1 MSFLSYAPVI
11 LKRVAKLRYPINNT
25 FSKLKNDKPFSSV
38 VTKTIHD
45 VNTNVVK
52 DVILFKYENPK
63 FYMYMNIFAVVQYM
77 FWTYLGLFAL
87 QNLRDAPVDKSK
99 ITDDTPWYRKIN
111 LGENK
116 YRNTLGAL
124 SIIIGTG
131 SLAMIWMYT
140 LKSVRLL
147 ILNKG
152 GRHLTFVTYAPFG
165 SNRIM
170 KVPIEFVCCKDNR
183 KSAKVQLP
191 LKVKNTFMHY
201 MLDMRGEFKNPLLFD
216 CTAGL
221 KRIW

>member
-1 MSFLSYAPVI
+1 MSLFSYAAI
-11 LKRVAKLRYPINNT
+11 ALKRAATFRYPLKRN
-25 FSKLKNDKPFSSV
+25 FVKLDSGASFSSA

-45 VNTNVVK
+45 VNTNVTK

-87 QNLRDAPVDKSK
+87 QNLRDAPVDKSTV
-99 ITDDTPWYRKIN
+99 TDDTPWYRKIN

-116 YRNTLGAL
+116 YKNTLGVVAV
-124 SIIIGTG
+124 IIGTG
-131 SLAMIWMYT
+131 SLGMIWMYT
-140 LKSVRLL
+140 LKSVRYL

-152 GRHLTFVTYAPFG
+152 GQNLTFITYAPFG
-165 SNRIM
+165 NNRIM
-170 KVPIEFVCCKDNR
+170 KVPIEFVCCKESR
-183 KSAKVQLP
+183 KLAKVQLP
-191 LKVKNTFMHY
+191 LKVKNTVMHY

>member
-11 LKRVAKLRYPINNT
+11 LKRV
-25 FSKLKNDKPFSSV
+25 SKLGYSINRIPSLIRNEKSFSS

-45 VNTNVVK
+45 VNTNVAK
-52 DVILFKYENPK
+52 DVILYKYENPK

-87 QNLRDAPVDKSK
+87 QNLRDAPVDRST
-99 ITDDTPWYRKIN
+99 ITDETPWYRKIN

-116 YRNTLGAL
+116 YRNTLGAV
-124 SIIIGTG
+124 SVIIGTG

-140 LKSVRLL
+140 LKSVRFL

-165 SNRIM
+165 NNRIM
-170 KVPIEFVCCKDNR
+170 KVPIENVCCKESR
-183 KSAKVQLP
+183 KIAKVQLP
-191 LKVKNTFMHY
+191 LKVKNTLMHY

-221 KRIW
+221 KRVW